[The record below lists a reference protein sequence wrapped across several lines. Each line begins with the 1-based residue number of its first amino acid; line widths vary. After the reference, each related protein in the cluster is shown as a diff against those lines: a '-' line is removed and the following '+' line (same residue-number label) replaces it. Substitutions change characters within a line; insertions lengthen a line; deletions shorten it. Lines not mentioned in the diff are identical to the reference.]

1 MMDTTSKEANLK
13 NKKGLH
19 EQYRLLRRPT
29 FSDLVG
35 PVRLYPAIDSQAR
48 FENIIMTLI
57 EDVKWIFYRIVVN
70 RINHM

>member
-1 MMDTTSKEANLK
+1 MMDTTSRRLSLK

-35 PVRLYPAIDSQAR
+35 PVRLYRAIDSQAR
-48 FENIIMTLI
+48 FEFIIMTPGEI
-57 EDVKWIFYRIVVN
+57 VK
-70 RINHM
+70 